1 VETVPQILTGRETTR
16 ANARPCAIVKH
27 RRESAAQFETPEP
40 VMSRFED
47 LTFLV
52 TMTLVVLCGSGLD
65 ALLR

>member
-1 VETVPQILTGRETTR
+1 
-16 ANARPCAIVKH
+16 
-27 RRESAAQFETPEP
+27 
-40 VMSRFED
+40 MSRFED